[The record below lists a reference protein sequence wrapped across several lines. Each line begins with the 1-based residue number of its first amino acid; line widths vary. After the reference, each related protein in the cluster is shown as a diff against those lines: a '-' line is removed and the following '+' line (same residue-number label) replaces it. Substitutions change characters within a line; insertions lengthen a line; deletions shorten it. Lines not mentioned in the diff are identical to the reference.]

1 MTGKRV
7 AIGGVKHV
15 GLIVASLIMLAPF
28 GWMLLSSLKSEAA
41 VFVFPVNWV
50 PHPFEWSNYSQAWHA
65 LPFGHAYVN
74 SFYIATTIVIGQLVS
89 SAMAAYAF
97 ARLQF
102 RFREPLFL
110 IFLAT
115 MMIPYQLT
123 IIPMFLIM
131 KNLGLVDNHL
141 SIILPNALYSA
152 FGVFLLRQ
160 FIRSIP
166 LELEDAAAIDGAN
179 RWRTFWLIVFPM
191 LRSPLSALG
200 IFSFVAQWN
209 NFLQPL
215 IFLNTPQKFTVPILV
230 AQFVGQYSTDFP
242 LMMAAASVAIVP
254 VLIVFIAGQRH
265 IINGIT
271 LTGLNR

>member
-1 MTGKRV
+1 MTGKRI
-7 AIGGVKHV
+7 AASGVKHL
-15 GLIVASLIMLAPF
+15 GLIAASVLMLGPF
-28 GWMLLSSLKSEAA
+28 VWMLLSSLKNETA
-41 VFVFPVNWV
+41 VFVFPVNWI
-50 PHPFEWSNYSQAWHA
+50 PHPFQWSNYSQAWHA
-65 LPFGHAYVN
+65 LPFGHAYLN
-74 SFYIATTIVIGQLVS
+74 SFYIAVVIVVGQLLT

-97 ARLQF
+97 ARLTF
-102 RFREPLFL
+102 RFREPLFV

-131 KNLGLVDNHL
+131 KELGLVDNHL

-166 LELEDAAAIDGAN
+166 LELEDAAAMDGAN
-179 RWRTFWLIVFPM
+179 RWRTFWLIVLPM
-191 LRSPLSALG
+191 LRSPLSALA

-215 IFLNTPQKFTVPILV
+215 IFLNTPQKFTVPVLV
-230 AQFVGQYSTDFP
+230 AQFV
-242 LMMAAASVAIVP
+242 
-254 VLIVFIAGQRH
+254 
-265 IINGIT
+265 
-271 LTGLNR
+271 